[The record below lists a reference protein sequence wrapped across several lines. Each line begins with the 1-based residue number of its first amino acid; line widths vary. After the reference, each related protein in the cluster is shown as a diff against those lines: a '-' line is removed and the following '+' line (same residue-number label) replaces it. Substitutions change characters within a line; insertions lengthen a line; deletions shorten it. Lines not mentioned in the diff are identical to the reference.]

1 MTEINR
7 IPSPN
12 RRKSIKS
19 SIFVVVITNIMEIIR
34 IYESLI
40 PSKIKPNKV
49 LVLLGARRVGK
60 TQLINTIIKNTNEK
74 VLFLNG
80 DDVETHNVL
89 EIQSTANYR
98 RMLGDIRFLVI
109 DEAQEIPNIGKKLK
123 LMVDT
128 IPDLKV
134 LVTGSSAFEINNQIG
149 EPLVGRMKTLNLYPI
164 AQMEFS
170 KEENYLE
177 TRNNLEER
185 LIFGSYPELSQLHN
199 RDEKINY
206 LKEIVNNH
214 LLRDILAFEGIKKRD
229 KIIALLQIIAY
240 RTGSEISLESVG
252 RELQISKNTVEKYLD
267 LFSKVFIIYSVSG
280 FSRNRDNEITKMKK
294 WYFVD
299 NGIRNAIINSFNP
312 LNMREDVGKLW
323 ENYLNSERIK
333 MLHYKEINVFDY
345 FWRTHTKQEIDRIE
359 EINYSIAAFEYKW
372 GKSKVKTPTEFAKS
386 YSNASFE
393 VINQD
398 NYLDFIV

>member
-1 MTEINR
+1 
-7 IPSPN
+7 
-12 RRKSIKS
+12 
-19 SIFVVVITNIMEIIR
+19 MEIPR
-34 IYESLI
+34 IFEKLI
-40 PSKIKPNKV
+40 FEKLKPNKV
-49 LVLLGARRVGK
+49 IVLLGSRRVGK
-60 TQLINTIIKNTNEK
+60 TELIKKIIENAKEK

-80 DDVETHNVL
+80 DDMETHSLL
-89 EIQSTANYR
+89 EIQSTANFKR
-98 RMLGDIRFLVI
+98 VLGDVKFLVI

-128 IPDLKV
+128 IDGLKI
-134 LVTGSSAFEINNQIG
+134 LITGSSAFEINNQIG
-149 EPLVGRMKTLNLYPI
+149 EPLVGRMKTLYLFPLS
-164 AQMEFS
+164 QLEFS
-170 KEENYLE
+170 QKENFLE
-177 TRNNLEER
+177 TKNNLEDR
-185 LIFGSYPELSQLHN
+185 LIFGSYPELTKLIN
-199 RDEKINY
+199 REDKISY

-229 KIIALLQIIAY
+229 KIIALLQIVAF
-240 RTGSEISLESVG
+240 RTGSEISLEGVG

-323 ENYLNSERIK
+323 EGYLNSERIK
-333 MLHYKEINVFDY
+333 MLNYKEKLVHDY

-359 EINYSIAAFEYKW
+359 EANEQLKAFEYKW
-372 GKSKVKTPTEFAKS
+372 GKGKTKIPPEFAKS
-386 YSNASFE
+386 YPKATFE
-393 VINQD
+393 IINQE
-398 NYLDFIV
+398 NYLDFIL

>member
-1 MTEINR
+1 MFDGNKLKLVFLCFDI
-7 IPSPN
+7 
-12 RRKSIKS
+12 KSI
-19 SIFVVVITNIMEIIR
+19 MEVNR
-34 IYESLI
+34 IYETLI
-40 PSKIKPNKV
+40 PAKLKPNKV

-60 TQLINTIIKNTNEK
+60 TQLINHIMKNANEK
-74 VLFLNG
+74 ALFLNG
-80 DDVETHNVL
+80 DDIETHNLL
-89 EIQSTANYR
+89 ETQSTANYKR
-98 RMLGDIRFLVI
+98 VLGSLKFLVI
-109 DEAQEIPNIGKKLK
+109 DEAQEIPNIGKKIK
-123 LMVDT
+123 LMVDS

-134 LVTGSSAFEINNQIG
+134 LITGSSAFEINNQIG
-149 EPLVGRMKTLNLYPI
+149 EPLVGRMITLNLYPL
-164 AQMEFS
+164 AQLEFS
-170 KEENYLE
+170 EQENYLE
-177 TRNNLEER
+177 TKNNLEER
-185 LIFGSYPELSQLHN
+185 LIFGSYPELTKLSN
-199 RDEKINY
+199 REDKISY

-229 KIIALLQIIAY
+229 KIIALLQIIAF
-240 RTGSEISLESVG
+240 RTGSEISLESIG

-312 LNMREDVGKLW
+312 INMREDIGKLW

-333 MLHYKEINVFDY
+333 MLEYKEKYVLDY

-359 EINYSIAAFEYKW
+359 EINNQFSAFEYKW
-372 GKSKVKTPTEFAKS
+372 GKSKGKIPTEFAKS
-386 YSNASFE
+386 YPNASFE
-393 VINQD
+393 IINQE